1 MRQVAVFSDL
11 SFANRLSQGSFW
23 SQHSFC
29 FYFSAAVCGKVI
41 GSPVYVCLYA
51 NTHNV
56 FPPPQPAGSCVDS
69 GWLKCRSKRRP
80 QTLKPALSLTPLWL
94 PHTKLHPLHLSPAFS
109 PLLTASL
116 ACVLALSYF
125 PKSPFQSSCQKAHSS
140 KPLPRLNA
148 SVASQI
154 SSTARSCKNCPQ
166 HVDSY
171 LFAENFCAHF
181 FPRCFWVSF

>member
-1 MRQVAVFSDL
+1 MRQVAAFSDL

-80 QTLKPALSLTPLWL
+80 QTLKPALSLTPLCP

-116 ACVLALSYF
+116 LLLVSLLSAISPNLHFSPLAKKLIH
-125 PKSPFQSSCQKAHSS
+125 QSHCQDLMHQWQQSDQF
-140 KPLPRLNA
+140 NG
-148 SVASQI
+148 
-154 SSTARSCKNCPQ
+154 
-166 HVDSY
+166 
-171 LFAENFCAHF
+171 
-181 FPRCFWVSF
+181 